1 MAVDTEELRVGKRR
15 RGRGGKA
22 LISFTVVLLV
32 LLGLFAVAD
41 RVAAYA
47 AERTIAS
54 QAKQE
59 LAAREITTPSEPQVS
74 VGGFPFLTQVAR
86 GKYDRIT
93 IHLDHPSSQGVTL
106 DVLDVTATGVN
117 APTSAVLN
125 GSGKITADLVTGVAT
140 LNWDAVNQLMKT
152 SGFGGTEAHASA
164 LPDGE
169 IQVHVPVSV
178 SGVNTV
184 VVATGT
190 LAVDSGLVH
199 VTITKVTTEGGN
211 IPQVIGDLI
220 GSIKQDLSVD
230 VRIPR
235 LPYGIQVRSVKATPA
250 GLTVSGDATDVP
262 LSSR

>member
-1 MAVDTEELRVGKRR
+1 VSVDIEEQRVEKRR
-15 RGRGGKA
+15 RGRGGRV
-22 LISFTVVLLV
+22 LVSFVVVLLI
-32 LLGLFAVAD
+32 LGGLFALAD

-47 AERTIAS
+47 AERTIAT

-59 LAAREITTPSEPQVS
+59 LTAREITTPSDPQVS

-106 DVLDVTATGVN
+106 DVLDVIATGVN

-125 GSGKITADLVTGVAT
+125 GSGTITADLVTGVAT

-152 SGFGGTEAHASA
+152 SGFGGTSAHASA
-164 LPDGE
+164 LPDGQ
-169 IQVHVPVSV
+169 IQVHVPVSI
-178 SGVNTV
+178 SGINTV

-190 LAVDSGLVH
+190 LAIASGLVH
-199 VTITKVTTEGGN
+199 VNITKVTTEGGN
-211 IPQVIGDLI
+211 IPQVISDLI

-235 LPYGIQVRSVKATPA
+235 LPYGIQVRSVKAAPA
-250 GLTVSGDATDVP
+250 GLTVSGDATNVP